1 MMYIMGKK
9 NNKKMD
15 MTKVCKQKQKTKK
28 NKKQKTE
35 KRVSVHDIPRTS
47 LV

>member
-15 MTKVCKQKQKTKK
+15 MTKVCKQKQNKNN
-28 NKKQKTE
+28 NKKTE
-35 KRVSVHDIPRTS
+35 RRVSVHDIPRTS